1 MMSGEVGK
9 LVGQFRSFGFA
20 AVQRILLSGLQQR
33 DAAAL
38 SGAVLSVGLGMG
50 VYALKTM
57 QYGGELSDDPT
68 QWLVEG
74 VNRSRLFGWLMDINN
89 TAEKLSR
96 GRLGIAALTGES
108 VSRYQSR
115 NWVEAMARPSV
126 GLIQDANQVLGSA
139 ISGDWRES
147 DTRAIRRILP
157 YQNLFYLRGLFD
169 AVEDGVNQGLG
180 VN

>member
-1 MMSGEVGK
+1 M
-9 LVGQFRSFGFA
+9 
-20 AVQRILLSGLQQR
+20 QRILLSGLQQR

-74 VNRSRLFGWLMDINN
+74 VDRSSLFGWLMDMNN
-89 TAEKLSR
+89 TAEKVVRDL
-96 GRLGIAALTGES
+96 LGIPGG

-115 NWVEAMARPSV
+115 NWVGAMAGPSF
-126 GLIQDANQVLGSA
+126 GLLTDVTVVTSSA
-139 ISGDWRES
+139 ISGDWRDS

-169 AVEDGVNQGLG
+169 AVEDGLNQGLG
-180 VN
+180 VR